1 MDVTLFS
8 GNLTQTSSG
17 VDETRSLGQ
26 TSRSYTLTDPVAE
39 VFQMGA
45 AEPGR
50 RAGLVRVG
58 ETDAI
63 PQAYGIYKQPVGVDR
78 GWHVYDPDIRDG
90 ELLAQF
96 ADGGIEEQSRLGN
109 LGIIVKCEGLNRML
123 GIRFAFATYQD
134 PYVESS

>member
-1 MDVTLFS
+1 
-8 GNLTQTSSG
+8 
-17 VDETRSLGQ
+17 
-26 TSRSYTLTDPVAE
+26 
-39 VFQMGA
+39 MGA

-63 PQAYGIYKQPVGVDR
+63 PQAYGIFKQPVRVDR
-78 GWHVYDPDIRDG
+78 GWNVYDPDIRDG

-109 LGIIVKCEGLNRML
+109 LGIIVKREGPNRML
-123 GIRFAFATYQD
+123 GIRFCSRYLPGPLRPNPRSATNPDYTRD
-134 PYVESS
+134 LDETEDRYR